1 MHAARSRAGFPRWP
15 VYIDLASFSP
25 TPPVTPAAAPAPAVQ
40 AGDRKTMLEIAS
52 SPPGAEIELDG
63 GFSGSTPSSVGV
75 TAGDHTVRLTKAG
88 YKPWERKLRTSVGN
102 IKIAAQLEAESAPK

>member
-1 MHAARSRAGFPRWP
+1 
-15 VYIDLASFSP
+15 
-25 TPPVTPAAAPAPAVQ
+25 
-40 AGDRKTMLEIAS
+40 MLEIAS